1 MTAVLRVRL
10 GRARD
15 GGPLATVEGLPGD
28 GAELRPRDL
37 RDLAALLVRI
47 AADAEQRKTMHR
59 GRPLPDE
66 RRVYTDRLEGGA
78 CR

>member
-28 GAELRPRDL
+28 GAELRPHDL
-37 RDLAALLVRI
+37 RALADMLLRV
-47 AADAEQRKTMHR
+47 ASDCEARKTTHRR
-59 GRPLPDE
+59 GRALPDE
-66 RRVYTDRLEGGA
+66 RRTYLA
-78 CR
+78 QP

>member
-10 GRARD
+10 GRASD

-28 GAELRPRDL
+28 GAELRPHEL
-37 RDLAALLVRI
+37 RDLAALLVRV

-66 RRVYTDRLEGGA
+66 RRVYADHEGGA
-78 CR
+78 SR

>member
-1 MTAVLRVRL
+1 MNPVLRVRL

-28 GAELRPRDL
+28 GAELRPAEL
-37 RDLAALLVRI
+37 RGLADLLVRI

-66 RRVYTDRLEGGA
+66 RRVYADHEGGA
-78 CR
+78 GR